1 MNNKIQFI
9 NIFSLFKFVSSKR
22 KKQSVLLLLFA
33 CLSGL
38 VECLTVY
45 SIIPFIDIFTNQLS
59 DQKNIFSVSYNYL
72 FKENSIDFFIYT
84 SFAFLIIFSL
94 TTFCKISCLYFI
106 GKLSAIMGSEL
117 GNKAYNSTIKLEFID
132 FSKSDKNSFISDQV
146 YKVHYLIEF
155 ILVPF
160 FNTFY
165 NAITI
170 LFIVVILFFSNPYI
184 TLFLTLSLLVSYLLI
199 SYSVNKKITK
209 NSSTLINNQDLL
221 IKLVRESISSIR
233 IILLKNYQ
241 NFFSMR
247 QFQIDLLMRMSYVS
261 NVFLSTFPRYII
273 EWFGIFILIICSI
286 FIMSS
291 KSESVEF
298 ISTIG
303 VFAFAAQRMLPSM
316 QNLYNGFTNIKAYS
330 SSLDRILFI
339 LSNYPIKKKLK
350 KNCAQ
355 TNKSVSV
362 RSIKFSNVH
371 FEYEKNKNIYNKKI
385 DLEII
390 KGDFIGVFGETGSGK
405 STFID
410 LMLGFLKPNSGNIF
424 YDNKDINLKTNS
436 LFKTQIQKTISHVPH
451 SVFIADSSI
460 KSNIAFGKKK
470 EDINFDKIMHV
481 LKIVKMHNK
490 ILGTQ
495 EKLNLLIGEGG
506 NKFSTGQKQRI
517 GIARALYDDFNILI
531 LDEATSSLDV
541 KTESAILEKIHKEY
555 GKNSIIVIVSHRK
568 KSLIFC
574 NKLIDYNQKLI
585 TLRKNKIT
593 D

>member
-33 CLSGL
+33 CFSGL

-94 TTFCKISCLYFI
+94 ATFCKISCLYFI
-106 GKLSAIMGSEL
+106 GKLSAITGSEL
-117 GNKAYNSTIKLEFID
+117 GNKAYNSTIHLEFTD

-184 TLFLTLSLLVSYLLI
+184 TLFLTLSLLISYWLI

-241 NFFSMR
+241 NFFSKS
-247 QFQIDLLMRMSYVS
+247 QFQIDLLMRKSYVN

-330 SSLDRILFI
+330 SSLNRILFI
-339 LSNYPIKKKLK
+339 LSNYSIKKKLK
-350 KNCAQ
+350 KNSTQ
-355 TNKSVSV
+355 TNKFLSV

-410 LMLGFLKPNSGNIF
+410 LMLGFLKPNFGNIF

-460 KSNIAFGKKK
+460 KSNIAFGKQK
-470 EDINFDKIMHV
+470 ENINFDKIMHV

-506 NKFSTGQKQRI
+506 DKFSTGQKQRI

-541 KTESAILEKIHKEY
+541 KTESAILDKIQKEY
-555 GKNSIIVIVSHRK
+555 GKNSIIIIVSHRK
-568 KSLIFC
+568 NSLIFC

-593 D
+593 N